1 MDCILTTQSNQT
13 QVFDNP
19 EFGKVRTLV
28 INDEPWF
35 VAKDIAVSLGYAKP
49 ENAVANHVDEE
60 DKTTTLIQGTGS
72 NYKSKVTLINES
84 GLYSLI
90 LSSKLQNAK
99 KFKRWVTNEVLPSIR
114 KNGGYI
120 QGQEAPELTEEE
132 LMARAV
138 LMAQNVLAN
147 REKKIKAL
155 EAEKKNLEL
164 ENNHK
169 KEIIEGLVEDISLSE
184 KRSRISKIIRYRSSS
199 DKIAMRWNV
208 LYEEFGNKYHKNVRL
223 GFERHK
229 NDWKPK
235 LTSVVDYVDRELNMI
250 PELYE
255 LACKLF
261 ESDFKKM
268 IQEWADIIV
277 TADDNILEET
287 F

>member
-1 MDCILTTQSNQT
+1 MTEETIQ
-13 QVFDNP
+13 
-19 EFGKVRTLV
+19 RTLT
-28 INDEPWF
+28 DP
-35 VAKDIAVSLGYAKP
+35 DY
-49 ENAVANHVDEE
+49 
-60 DKTTTLIQGTGS
+60 LIQLATVL
-72 NYKSKVTLINES
+72 KEEK
-84 GLYSLI
+84 
-90 LSSKLQNAK
+90 AK
-99 KFKRWVTNEVLPSIR
+99 R
-114 KNGGYI
+114 
-120 QGQEAPELTEEE
+120 
-132 LMARAV
+132 
-138 LMAQNVLAN
+138 
-147 REKKIKAL
+147 L
-155 EAEKKNLEL
+155 EAEKKSMALEA

-235 LTSVVDYVDRELNMI
+235 LTSVVDYVDRELHMI

-268 IQEWADIIV
+268 IQEWADIIL
-277 TADDNILEET
+277 TSDDNILEET

>member
-1 MDCILTTQSNQT
+1 MDCTLTTQSNQT

-19 EFGKVRTLV
+19 EFGKIRTLM

-35 VAKDIAVSLGYAKP
+35 VAKDVAVILEYTNPQK
-49 ENAVANHVDEE
+49 AVRVHVDDE
-60 DKTTTLIQGTGS
+60 DKGLTEMDTPGGRQT
-72 NYKSKVTLINES
+72 VTIINES
-84 GLYSLI
+84 GLYSLTF
-90 LSSKLQNAK
+90 SSKMENAK
-99 KFKRWVTNEVLPSIR
+99 KFKRWVTSEVLPSIR

-120 QGQEAPELTEEE
+120 QGQESPEFTEEE
-132 LMARAV
+132 LMAKAV
-138 LMAQNVLAN
+138 LTAQNVLAN
-147 REKKIKAL
+147 REKRIKAL
-155 EAEKKNLEL
+155 EAEKKKLEL

-235 LTSVVDYVDRELNMI
+235 LTSVVDYVDRELHMI

-268 IQEWADIIV
+268 IQEWADIIL
-277 TADDNILEET
+277 TSDDNILEES